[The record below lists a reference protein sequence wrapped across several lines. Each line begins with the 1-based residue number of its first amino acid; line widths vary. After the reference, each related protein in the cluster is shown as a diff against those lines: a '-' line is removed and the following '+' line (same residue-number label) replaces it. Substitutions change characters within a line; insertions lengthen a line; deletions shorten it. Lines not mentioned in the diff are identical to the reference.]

1 MPTYSSRTPYRALKI
16 EGFSLTKVSPSAKKG
31 AIFPLQ
37 MPSSVVPGSGTSALS
52 ASAIISET
60 VEGSHVLK
68 IEGYSRIKGL
78 GTGKFIR
85 SGVFT
90 VGGHSWYISYYP
102 DGQSSDCD
110 DWMSIYLCPG
120 LLTATA
126 EVKAKFKFS
135 LLDEMGKPV
144 SSFAKECEILWLA
157 LTSAVVMATA
167 SATSMD
173 NKLGGAAGAITTISF
188 KQYPPFVYLVGCN
201 IIAAI
206 LEAAAIYLQVGGK
219 GEGGDEEEGAKAP
232 RVLLVLADVAAQA
245 LLYSSTGAVFAV
257 GAAARASAG
266 AGAGGFWRQVYQSK
280 LLSLGA
286 SFAAGLAVVA
296 KDLPLPFSLWPS
308 SSG

>member
-1 MPTYSSRTPYRALKI
+1 MY
-16 EGFSLTKVSPSAKKG
+16 
-31 AIFPLQ
+31 
-37 MPSSVVPGSGTSALS
+37 GSYND
-52 ASAIISET
+52 EPN
-60 VEGSHVLK
+60 GS
-68 IEGYSRIKGL
+68 
-78 GTGKFIR
+78 
-85 SGVFT
+85 
-90 VGGHSWYISYYP
+90 
-102 DGQSSDCD
+102 
-110 DWMSIYLCPG
+110 
-120 LLTATA
+120 
-126 EVKAKFKFS
+126 KAVS
-135 LLDEMGKPV
+135 LLLRL
-144 SSFAKECEILWLA
+144 FALGLA

-173 NKLGGAAGAITTISF
+173 MDNKLGGAAGAITTISTISF

-266 AGAGGFWRQVYQSK
+266 GGGGFWRQVYQSK

-308 SSG
+308 SSD